1 MDSSLVLQN
10 AYLSI
15 YISHNFLCA
24 NLAYVESDTNRSYF
38 LKDKSF
44 LSDNFEDLTDPEL
57 FEYWLNYFKTLG
69 KKWNWEILEPPK
81 PSKKGLIMDLKKFSS
96 EKVGLS
102 GCKVSVSRNNPNYRK
117 IFNSL
122 RKFSLDIKIV
132 GISRDSD
139 RELLEK
145 FATAIGYEDILLL
158 DLHSR
163 FFKLARVER
172 KEGEVKKDLSKIH
185 TPEYIYNN
193 VKVRW
198 GDIAELLDLLNAG
211 KYKTFLSKHTPSD
224 FVSNIWANFLRN
236 PIFKSDSELLMD
248 FIRAYV
254 TIQLLS
260 LADQN
265 PRIAKD
271 FGVKPTK
278 NLLWITGDLI
288 EIPSFKELIVA
299 TIDGLQLQGVFD
311 LVLDSDSLI
320 YTFGKTFSAGEKSDE
335 LILKKEN
342 FLPPFTKVFVPDI
355 GITPA
360 SRKSMFYGTLFG
372 RESESLDIFAMSS
385 EITQVNIKE
394 PRSMYMEG
402 RFVKDAYL
410 EFFKK
415 GFEVQFAENG
425 IYWDKV
431 ILDCRSKPVTYGPN
445 IRSNSLKFNMWLS
458 GEQYL

>member
-24 NLAYVESDTNRSYF
+24 NLAYVENDTNRSFF

-44 LSDNFEDLTDPEL
+44 LPDNFEDLTEPEL
-57 FEYWLNYFKTLG
+57 FEYWLNYFKALG
-69 KKWNWEILEPPK
+69 KKWNWELLDPPK
-81 PSKKGLIMDLKKFSS
+81 PSKKGLVMDLKKFSS
-96 EKVGLS
+96 EGFGVS
-102 GCKVSVSRNNPNYRK
+102 GCKVSVSKNNPNYRK
-117 IFNSL
+117 IFDSL
-122 RKFSLDIKIV
+122 RRFSLNIKIV

-198 GDIAELLDLLNAG
+198 GEVDELLDLLNAG

-260 LADQN
+260 LANEN

-311 LVLDSDSLI
+311 LVLDNESLI

-335 LILKKEN
+335 IVLTRKS
-342 FLPPFTKVFVPDI
+342 FFPPFTKVFVPDI
-355 GITPA
+355 SVNPE

-372 RESESLDIFAMSS
+372 RKSSSLDIFAMSS
-385 EITQVNIKE
+385 EITEVNIKDPE
-394 PRSMYMEG
+394 SMYMEG

-415 GFEVQFAENG
+415 GFEVHFAENG
-425 IYWDKV
+425 IYWEKV
-431 ILDCRSKPVTYGPN
+431 IFDCRAKPVTYGPSIRANN
-445 IRSNSLKFNMWLS
+445 IKFNMWLT

>member
-1 MDSSLVLQN
+1 MESSPDLQN

-24 NLAYVESDTNRSYF
+24 NLAYVEKDTNRSFF

-44 LSDNFEDLTDPEL
+44 LPDNFEDLTESEL
-57 FEYWLNYFKTLG
+57 FEYWLNYFRTLG
-69 KKWNWEILEPPK
+69 KKWNWELLDPPK
-81 PSKKGLIMDLKKFSS
+81 PSKKGLIMDMKNFFA
-96 EKVGLS
+96 EGYGTS
-102 GCKVSVSRNNPNYRK
+102 GCKISVSRNNPNYRK
-117 IFNSL
+117 IFDSL
-122 RKFSLDIKIV
+122 RRFSLDIKIV

-145 FATAIGYEDILLL
+145 FATALGYEDVLLL

-185 TPEYIYNN
+185 TPEYFYNN

-198 GDIAELLDLLNAG
+198 GNIEELLELLNAG

-224 FVSNIWANFLRN
+224 FISNIWANFLRN

-248 FIRAYV
+248 FIRAYI

-260 LADQN
+260 LANEN

-278 NLLWITGDLI
+278 NLLWVTGDLI
-288 EIPSFKELIVA
+288 EIPSFKELLVA

-320 YTFGKTFSAGEKSDE
+320 YTFGKTFSMGEKSDE
-335 LILKKEN
+335 IVLTREN
-342 FLPPFTKVFVPDI
+342 FLPHFTKVFVPDI
-355 GITPA
+355 SVKPE
-360 SRKSMFYGTLFG
+360 SRKSMFYGTLFDRG
-372 RESESLDIFAMSS
+372 GKSLDIFAMSS
-385 EITQVNIKE
+385 EITEVSVRNPKD
-394 PRSMYMEG
+394 MYMEG

-410 EFFKK
+410 EFFRKD
-415 GFEVQFAENG
+415 FEIQFAENG
-425 IYWDKV
+425 IYWDRV
-431 ILDCRSKPVTYGPN
+431 ILDCRAKPVTYGPN
-445 IRSNSLKFNMWLS
+445 IRSNSIKFNMWLS
-458 GEQYL
+458 GEQYI